1 MNPFSGCNFKF
12 VDSGAFRCNK
22 AYVKLFSMNNQQLT
36 IIEKESSTGFDF
48 EKFIPYD
55 FCSGGIEVGYDI
67 SLGKDFPIRERF
79 THGGQFRDKII
90 DLNSLLIQISG
101 TIFSP
106 KIFIRDGIS
115 QKIRYEA

>member
-36 IIEKESSTGFDF
+36 LIEKESSTGFDF

-55 FCSGGIEVGYDI
+55 FWQE
-67 SLGKDFPIRERF
+67 E
-79 THGGQFRDKII
+79 
-90 DLNSLLIQISG
+90 
-101 TIFSP
+101 
-106 KIFIRDGIS
+106 
-115 QKIRYEA
+115 